1 MKHLSVLAT
10 LGLLAGGCGSS
21 TTPSTVNPTFT
32 TTLLPANEVPSVVGA
47 ETSGSGTVTIT
58 FNTTKDASGNISS
71 ATADFVVNLSGYPAN
86 TPVIA
91 AHIHSAAAGTIGGVV
106 ISTGLV
112 PGDVV
117 LSNGSGSFTKATVS
131 VTNPS
136 LVQAIMNNPASYYF
150 NVHSRENPGG
160 FSRGQLNRIQ

>member
-10 LGLLAGGCGSS
+10 LGLLVAGCGSS

-32 TTLLPANEVPSVVGA
+32 TTLLPANEIPAVTGA
-47 ETSGSGTVTIT
+47 EASGSGSVTIK

-71 ATADFVVNLSGYPAN
+71 ATADFAVTLTGYPAS
-86 TPVIA
+86 TSVIA
-91 AHIHSAAAGTIGGVV
+91 AHIHSAAAGSIGGIVV
-106 ISTGLV
+106 STQTV

-117 LSNGSGSFTKATVS
+117 LTNGAGSFTKTGIA
-131 VTNPS
+131 VTGS
-136 LVQAIMNNPASYYF
+136 LAQAITDNPGSYYF
-150 NVHSRENPGG
+150 NVHSVENKGG